1 MKLVLSERKS
11 INTVTYMALIAM
23 AYFGPN
29 ANLMG
34 NIKLEIWHLE
44 RPITDIN
51 AYLLKVSLLMIVDV
65 LSLLINGMVLWH
77 FCNINVVKILK
88 KLQQKHWFVFAIA
101 EGFLLTAVSILE
113 GTTMK

>member
-1 MKLVLSERKS
+1 
-11 INTVTYMALIAM
+11 M

-51 AYLLKVSLLMIVDV
+51 AYLLKVSLLMIVDI

-77 FCNINVVKILK
+77 FCNINIMWILN
-88 KLQQKHWFVFAIA
+88 KLQRNYWLLFAIA
-101 EGFLLTAVSILE
+101 EAYSLMEVCSL
-113 GTTMK
+113 